1 LILSLN
7 RCAVAAILSAS
18 VTISA
23 LAALPAD
30 FKALL
35 AKIGATSAGQ
45 TVYQATVYCQQ
56 PPATLLPPDVIEG
69 YKLRAKTAFS
79 ADPNYDADFATGFGD
94 TTIMRSYEDD
104 LKLNAAGAQE
114 TRANSCGDLI
124 GKLPSKPYKH

>member
-1 LILSLN
+1 MIFTLN
-7 RCAVAAILSAS
+7 RCAVAAVLSVGVS
-18 VTISA
+18 ISA

-30 FKALL
+30 FKARV

-56 PPATLLPPDVIEG
+56 PPVIPLPPGVIEG
-69 YKLRAKTAFS
+69 YKSRAKASFG

-114 TRANSCGDLI
+114 TRANSCRDLI